1 MVEIIDRVVSYPQ
14 KHWYGMSVK
23 NSTPLCF
30 LTVYNISQL
39 CNVIKNQNQNA
50 ITRIQYRKNYIWNVE
65 GNKLSPVWRMLWI
78 LRSYFSSCSSVIV
91 QLLKRLHGSFFLAIV
106 LASNYLM
113 DLTGYI
119 IRMQHWQRPA
129 TDGTKFWISCKQPA
143 FLSCFSRLQVIQ
155 NKQPWY
161 WAVIYVTAG

>member
-1 MVEIIDRVVSYPQ
+1 MLVCGWDYWQSGFISSKTLVWHVSQ
-14 KHWYGMSVK
+14 KLHPS
-23 NSTPLCF
+23 LLI
-30 LTVYNISQL
+30 LTDICNITQL

-50 ITRIQYRKNYIWNVE
+50 ITRIQYRENYIWNVK

-78 LRSYFSSCSSVIV
+78 LRNYFSSCSSVIV

-129 TDGTKFWISCKQPA
+129 TDGTKFWISCK
-143 FLSCFSRLQVIQ
+143 
-155 NKQPWY
+155 
-161 WAVIYVTAG
+161 